1 MSNHTYGLA
10 MKCSTGVETLLLLT
24 DDPDSAVRRAVAIN
38 PVSNEAVLRKLAG
51 DSDSEV
57 RNAVLRH
64 HSAPDDVIL
73 GLLSGASLAA
83 RCSLAQK
90 PKLSLKV
97 IEALFSDGNEN
108 VLSRLGRNE
117 ATPNEILSK
126 LGAHSNPEIR
136 AAVACNPVCSIELL
150 MSLSNDPDSKVVGKA
165 ASNSSMPSE
174 RLDELAKLD
183 GEKFNTIKL
192 FIASNPAAE
201 RRTLIWLFDLSSK
214 KSMLLRSLCKHQ
226 NFPFELKLKVAL
238 LDENPKIVDELRS
251 DISLKSDQFW
261 MDLASNSE
269 LLLSSEIAHNG
280 NNCLLG
286 DALLNAGM
294 VNVFQI
300 WQSVELARS
309 IDSNQS
315 IALSDGESVQVNTGT
330 KRLHF

>member
-10 MKCSTGVETLLLLT
+10 MKSSTGVETLLLLT

-38 PVSNEAVLRKLAG
+38 PISNEAVLRKLAG
-51 DSDSEV
+51 DSASEV
-57 RNAVLRH
+57 RNAVIGH

-97 IEALFSDGNEN
+97 IEALFFDGNEN

-165 ASNSSMPSE
+165 ASNLSMPSW
-174 RLDELAKLD
+174 RLDELARLD
-183 GEKFNTIKL
+183 GDKFNSIKL
-192 FIASNPAAE
+192 FIANNPSAE
-201 RRTLIWLFDLSSK
+201 SRTLMWLFDLSSK
-214 KSMLLRSLCKHQ
+214 KGMLLRALCKHQ

-238 LDENPKIVDELRS
+238 LNENPKIVEELRS

-261 MDLASNSE
+261 MDLASGSE
-269 LLLSSEIAHNG
+269 LFLSSEIAHDG
-280 NNCLLG
+280 NVCSFG
-286 DALLNAGM
+286 DALINAGM

-300 WQSVELARS
+300 WQSVELAKS
-309 IDSNQS
+309 IDGNQS
-315 IALSDGESVQVNTGT
+315 ISLSNSESVPVNTGA